1 MDKQSILTE
10 LARVRKRI
18 KLINNFKSYG
28 DTLNNTRE
36 EDALEAVSL
45 NDKQKQLVAKLKTNT
60 HFPIAEQSDL

>member
-1 MDKQSILTE
+1 MDKQIILTE

-36 EDALEAVSL
+36 EDALEALSL
-45 NDKQKQLVAKLKTNT
+45 NAKQKQLVARLKNNA
-60 HFPIAEQSDL
+60 HVSIADQSDL

>member
-45 NDKQKQLVAKLKTNT
+45 NDKQKQLVAKLKNNT
-60 HFPIAEQSDL
+60 YVSIADQSDL

>member
-1 MDKQSILTE
+1 MDKQIILTE

-36 EDALEAVSL
+36 EDALEALSL
-45 NDKQKQLVAKLKTNT
+45 NAKQKQLVARLKTNA
-60 HFPIAEQSDL
+60 HVSIADQSDH

>member
-1 MDKQSILTE
+1 MILTE

-36 EDALEAVSL
+36 EDALEALSL
-45 NDKQKQLVAKLKTNT
+45 NAKQKQLVARLKNNA
-60 HFPIAEQSDL
+60 HVSIADQSDL